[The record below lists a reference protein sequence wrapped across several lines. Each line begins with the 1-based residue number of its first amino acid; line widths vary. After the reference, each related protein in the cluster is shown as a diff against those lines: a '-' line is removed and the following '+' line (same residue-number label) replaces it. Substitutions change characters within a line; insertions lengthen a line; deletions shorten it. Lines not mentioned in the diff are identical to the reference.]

1 MITAA
6 DGFAPHHNS
15 RLVPTFYLDK
25 FTKRQGH
32 TLWTTLQESRK
43 QPSKAGSSDRKNSH
57 RKQHSR
63 PSRGNDFIAKAIA
76 RNKKIVELGK
86 KQQWKKMLI
95 MHEQE
100 SSQFDTVN
108 YATMMSQLGRIR
120 YFDRRDPLFQQF
132 MDELA
137 LKIETDGQ
145 EWSGRDMAN
154 IAHSIAKMQLRSHTA
169 KRILS
174 FVSTPDSSLQL
185 LFQSGTRSVA
195 NTAWAFATL
204 RTDAPR
210 FFSAIEYKS
219 DWLVEEGN
227 PQDVANTAWAFA
239 TLGMCAPKLFSA
251 IEQKAHWL
259 LEEGKPQAVA
269 NTAWAFATLGMRAP
283 KLFSA
288 IDQKAHWLLDEGNPQ
303 DVANTA
309 WAFATLGMRAP
320 KLFSAIDQK
329 AHWLL
334 DEGNPQDVANTAWA
348 FATLGMRAPK
358 LFSAIDQ
365 KAHWLLEE
373 GKPQE
378 VANTAWAFAT
388 LGMHAPKLFSAIEQ
402 KADWLLEEGDP
413 QAVANT
419 AWAFAT
425 LRTDAPR
432 FFSAI
437 EYKSDWLVEE
447 GNPQDVANTASAF
460 ATLGMRAPKL
470 FSAIEQRANWLL
482 EEGNPQNVA
491 NTAWAFA
498 KLGIDAP
505 KLFSAIEKQAA
516 WLTKEGD
523 SQAIT
528 MICFSIAILN
538 LFKQYEH
545 LLNQLWAHLMNSG
558 CIDSLD
564 VDQVCQVVQ
573 TYAMASEVRFT
584 LQKPDISAI
593 PAKTVRA
600 SRAQI
605 EVSTVLAEIG
615 FTHVQEVSPY
625 VACNENLLPR
635 GMLSIDI
642 ANTKEMIAIEFDGP
656 HHFVVDISTGAISEN
671 GATKAKRRLLKQL
684 GWKVFNIN
692 YIDWGMAKGKE
703 EKKAFLRSLLL
714 SS

>member
-195 NTAWAFATL
+195 NTAWAFAKL
-204 RTDAPR
+204 GTDAPHL
-210 FFSAIEYKS
+210 FSAIEQKS

-227 PQDVANTAWAFA
+227 PQDVANTAWACA
-239 TLGMCAPKLFSA
+239 KLGIDAPRLFSA

-259 LEEGKPQAVA
+259 LEEGTPQAVA

-283 KLFSA
+283 QLFSA
-288 IDQKAHWLLDEGNPQ
+288 IEQKSDWL
-303 DVANTA
+303 V
-309 WAFATLGMRAP
+309 
-320 KLFSAIDQK
+320 
-329 AHWLL
+329 
-334 DEGNPQDVANTAWA
+334 
-348 FATLGMRAPK
+348 
-358 LFSAIDQ
+358 
-365 KAHWLLEE
+365 EE

-378 VANTAWAFAT
+378 VANTAWAFAKLGIDAPRLFSAIEQKSDWLVEEGTPQAVANTAWAFAT
-388 LGMHAPKLFSAIEQ
+388 LGIDAPRLFSAIEQ
-402 KADWLLEEGDP
+402 KAHWLLEEGDP

-425 LRTDAPR
+425 LGMRAPR
-432 FFSAI
+432 LFSAI
-437 EYKSDWLVEE
+437 EQKSDWLVEE
-447 GNPQDVANTASAF
+447 GDPQAVANTAWAF
-460 ATLGMRAPKL
+460 ATLGIDAPRL
-470 FSAIEQRANWLL
+470 FSAIEQRA
-482 EEGNPQNVA
+482 
-491 NTAWAFA
+491 
-498 KLGIDAP
+498 
-505 KLFSAIEKQAA
+505 A
-516 WLTKEGD
+516 WLTEAGD
-523 SQAIT
+523 CQAIT

-558 CIDSLD
+558 CFDSLD

-573 TYAMASEVRFT
+573 THAMASEERIT

-593 PAKTVRA
+593 PAQTVTA

-625 VACNENLLPR
+625 FACNENLLPR

-642 ANTKEMIAIEFDGP
+642 ANTKEMTAIEFDGP

-714 SS
+714 LS